1 MFITFSIT
9 LAVSFAILWWSSRPR
24 VSEKL
29 LEARIS
35 VIRGE
40 SPLAENPSTARIKL
54 IDRFGTW
61 LSRFN
66 VSARLQTLIL
76 HGGAA
81 TTPAAVAVTALAAAL
96 ITAAMARLFIPSFL
110 AIAVLMLA
118 AAAAPIIRL
127 RIKRS
132 RRLKQFDSALPTAIE
147 LLTRALRAGHSI
159 LSAIEMIAEQS
170 SGPLATEFAA
180 VFQQQKFGIPFR
192 DAMLEMGDR
201 VPSRDLHFL
210 ITAILVQRETGGDLT
225 EILDRAAAVIRERIS
240 IQGEVRVHTAQ
251 GRLTGWILGALPII
265 MLVLLNFASPG
276 YSRILF
282 HDPLGQK
289 LLYAGATLIAI
300 GALIIRKVVDI
311 KV

>member
-1 MFITFSIT
+1 MLITFLIT
-9 LAVSFAILWWSSRPR
+9 LAASFAIIWLASRPQ

-29 LEARIS
+29 LQARIS
-35 VIRGE
+35 VIQGE
-40 SPLAENPSTARIKL
+40 ATLKENPAAARIKL
-54 IDRFGTW
+54 IERFGTW

-66 VSARLQTLIL
+66 FSTRLQTLIL

-81 TTPAAVAVTALAAAL
+81 TTPAAVAVTSISLAL
-96 ITAAMARLFIPSFL
+96 ITGIIARLFLPSF
-110 AIAVLMLA
+110 IAVAIVMLA
-118 AAAAPIIRL
+118 AAAAPIVRL
-127 RIKRS
+127 RIKRA
-132 RRLKQFDSALPTAIE
+132 RRLKQFDNALPTAIE

-159 LSAIEMIAEQS
+159 ISAIEMIAEQS

-192 DAMLEMGDR
+192 DALLEMGDR

-210 ITAILVQRETGGDLT
+210 ITAVLVQRETGGDLT

-251 GRLTGWILGALPII
+251 GRLTGWILGALPIV
-265 MLVLLNFASPG
+265 MLVLLNFVSPG
-276 YSRILF
+276 YSSILF

-289 LLYAGATLIAI
+289 LLYAGATLII
-300 GALIIRKVVDI
+300 VGGLIIRKVVDI